1 MVARIIAAFALD
13 AAAGEPPEALHP
25 VRWMGKLVE
34 VFDRSLPG
42 RRRAPVARAAGAA
55 VALTLPVGVYLAA
68 RGLIKTLPRPL
79 SGAAEVVLLWVSLS
93 ARSLSDGGRAVGAA
107 LDGGGDAD
115 GGGGIDGGGIYAAGG
130 IEGGRSAVSRLVGRD
145 TSGLDEKEVIRAAV
159 ESVAEN
165 ANDGV
170 VAPLFYGF
178 VGGAPLAL
186 AYKMVNTLDS
196 MIGYRN
202 SRYADFG
209 WAAAWLD
216 DAAGYLP
223 ARLTAAAVVAAS
235 PAVGGSAAASWR
247 VWRREAGAHDSPN
260 AGVCEGAF
268 AGSLK
273 VRLGGDNTYGGR
285 VVRKAVLGRDFEPP
299 GRGDIARAADLMY
312 GASLLFL
319 GATAACRW
327 AWDRSGRAS

>member
-34 VFDRSLPG
+34 VLDRSLPG
-42 RRRAPVARAAGAA
+42 RSRAPVARAAGAA

-68 RGLIKTLPRPL
+68 RGLLKALPRPL
-79 SGAAEVVLLWVSLS
+79 SGAAEVALLWVSLS
-93 ARSLSDGGRAVGAA
+93 ARSLSDSGRAVAAA
-107 LDGGGDAD
+107 LDGDIGA
-115 GGGGIDGGGIYAAGG
+115 GGGIDAAGG
-130 IEGGRSAVSRLVGRD
+130 IDSGRGIDAGRSAVSRLVGRD
-145 TSGLDEKEVIRAAV
+145 TGGLDEEEVIRAAV

-209 WAAAWLD
+209 WAAARLD

-235 PAVGGSAAASWR
+235 PAAGGSAATSWR
-247 VWRREAGAHDSPN
+247 VWRREADAHDSPN

-268 AGSLK
+268 AGALK

-285 VVRKAVLGRDFEPP
+285 LVRKAVLGRDFESP
-299 GRGDIARAADLMY
+299 GRGDIARAAGLMY
-312 GASLLFL
+312 GASLMFL
-319 GATAACRW
+319 GAATACRW
-327 AWDRSGRAS
+327 AWDLAGRDW